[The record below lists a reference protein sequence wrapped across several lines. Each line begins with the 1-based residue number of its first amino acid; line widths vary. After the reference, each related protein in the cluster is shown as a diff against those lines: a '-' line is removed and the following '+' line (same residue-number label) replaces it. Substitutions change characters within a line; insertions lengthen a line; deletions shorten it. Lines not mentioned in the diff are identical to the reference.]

1 MPTAYF
7 LDTSALS
14 PRYLPGAQGSAWAA
28 HLCDPSRRNIVAIA
42 EVTEVEIS
50 AALNQL
56 ARGRVIRN
64 KRRDR
69 SVTLFWSHV
78 ESDQYSIVSV
88 TTSIVRQAAALCGLH
103 ALKGYDAIQLACA
116 HDFRAEL
123 RAAAAAAAAQG
134 RPPFGAPIFLTE
146 DNRLRDAALAEG
158 FAVDTPLA
166 HP

>member
-7 LDTSALS
+7 IDTSALL
-14 PRYLPGAQGSAWAA
+14 PRYLPGAQGSAWVT
-28 HLCDPSRRNIVAIA
+28 HLCDPSARNIVAIA
-42 EVTEVEIS
+42 EVTEAEIS

-56 ARGRVIRN
+56 ARGRVLRN

-69 SVTLFWSHV
+69 SLTLFWSHV
-78 ESDQYSIVSV
+78 DSDLYSIVPV
-88 TTSIVRQAAALCGLH
+88 TTSIVRQAAALCGVH

-116 HDFRAEL
+116 HDFRTEL
-123 RAAAAAAAAQG
+123 RAADAAAAAQG
-134 RPPFGAPIFLTE
+134 RPLFGDPIFLTE
-146 DNRLRDAALAEG
+146 DTRLRDAALAEG